1 MSDSEITY
9 LEARIQ
15 ALDNLVKE
23 QRIKLDSIH
32 LQVRN
37 LKLLDAE
44 KQQEV
49 LDYIADISKNIEG

>member
-1 MSDSEITY
+1 MDSEISY
-9 LEARIQ
+9 LQSRIE

-37 LKLLDAE
+37 LQLLDAE

>member
-1 MSDSEITY
+1 MNTETKY
-9 LEARIQ
+9 LEARIE

-37 LKLLDAE
+37 LQLLDAE